1 MRVGILRRGS
11 WAARLGLSTVL
22 AILALAAAAAPASA
36 DHTEA
41 TIFDP
46 GGIVNPGLSAAYRTR
61 TLDRISN
68 LGADTVRVLV
78 PWRWIAP
85 QPDRLLAPA
94 GFDPSDPGDYPQRSF
109 DALDQI
115 VREAQ
120 TQDLRVLM
128 TPTGPAPN
136 WASGS
141 AVNDHVKPDADQF
154 GKFVEALGNRYSGCT
169 AASCESSSPP
179 PRVTFWSVW
188 NEPNLAL
195 FLRPQYVHG
204 RPVSGRI
211 YRRLYLAARRGL
223 RDSGHAS
230 DPVLIG
236 ETAPSRGAVS
246 TAPIDFLR
254 QVLCLNRGF
263 QRRRGCAPLKAAG
276 WAQHPYTPGVAPW
289 QRPRS
294 SSGISIGSLDRLVRA
309 LRLAAGAG
317 ATVGRLPVY
326 VTEFG
331 IESHPKPSAL
341 FGLSQ
346 QRQVEYLGIAELL
359 LYRDPWVRSYSQYL
373 MGDDAGNPLDH
384 LTFNT
389 GLRFSDDRPKLAYSA
404 FPITVAVRRTGS
416 GGVEIWGHLRPGNG
430 IREVEIRYR
439 DSDGVERSLGSVE
452 TNADG
457 YFELGSEYRPGRE
470 WGAAGALADGRLLA
484 GPLVRAYRFPLAGAA
499 YAFDL

>member
-1 MRVGILRRGS
+1 MRVGMLRQGS
-11 WAARLGLSTVL
+11 WAMRLILST
-22 AILALAAAAAPASA
+22 ALAAVTITAAAAPASA
-36 DHTEA
+36 DHTES

-61 TLDRISN
+61 TLDRIGN

-85 QPDRLLAPA
+85 QPDRPSPPA
-94 GFDPSDPGDYPQRSF
+94 GFDPSDPDDYPQRSF

-115 VREAQ
+115 VRESQ
-120 TQDLRVLM
+120 SRDLRVLM

-141 AVNDHVKPDADQF
+141 AVNDHFKPDAEQF
-154 GKFVEALGNRYSGCT
+154 GKFVEALGNRYSGCA
-169 AASCESSSPP
+169 AASCESSSPL
-179 PRVTFWSVW
+179 PRVSFWSVW

-195 FLRPQYVHG
+195 FLRPQQIYG
-204 RPVSGRI
+204 RQVSGRI
-211 YRRLYLAARRGL
+211 YRRLYLAAQRGL

-246 TAPIDFLR
+246 TAPIAFVR
-254 QVLCLNRGF
+254 QVLCLDEGF
-263 QRRRGCAPLKAAG
+263 QRRRACAPLNAAG

-289 QRPRS
+289 QRPHS
-294 SSGISIGSLDRLVRA
+294 STGISIGSMDRLVRA
-309 LRLAAGAG
+309 LRLAARAG

-346 QRQVEYLGIAELL
+346 QRQVEYLGIAEFL
-359 LYRDPWVRSYSQYL
+359 LYRNPWVHSYAQYL
-373 MGDDAGNPLDH
+373 MSDDAGSPRDH

-404 FPITVAVRRTGS
+404 FPITLAVRRTGS
-416 GGVEIWGHLRPGNG
+416 AGVEIWGHLRPGDG
-430 IREVEIRYR
+430 TREVMLRYE
-439 DSDGVERSLGSVE
+439 DSDGVGHSLGSVV
-452 TNADG
+452 TDAGG
-457 YFELGSEYRPGRE
+457 YFELRTEYRPGRE
-470 WGAAGALADGRLLA
+470 WGAAAALADGRVLA
-484 GPLVRAYRFPLAGAA
+484 GPLVRAYRFP
-499 YAFDL
+499 